1 LLSFLIDGRKQ
12 FREEIQ
18 MLRSLYSGVSGL
30 KSMQTDLDV
39 VANNIANVNT
49 PGFKS
54 SRAMFQD
61 MVSQTLS
68 DATAPSNAS
77 GGINA
82 KQIGLGTQIGS
93 IDTIT
98 TNGAPKSTGRSL
110 DLYINGGG
118 YFAVQGTGTTPQT
131 YYTRVGAFER
141 DASGNLVSTSGGM
154 KVLGWTQTPAA
165 YNGTDNVS
173 TTGNPGTINIPSTLN
188 GVQYSAGS
196 LAIDQNGLITATY
209 GNQKYAFGKLA
220 FANFTNPEGLERV
233 GDTQFAASANS
244 GAVSY
249 SPSGSNGVGSL
260 VSGELEM
267 SNVDLSSEFTEMI
280 IANRAYQAN
289 ARVITTSDDVL
300 QELTGLKRS

>member
-1 LLSFLIDGRKQ
+1 
-12 FREEIQ
+12 

-39 VANNIANVNT
+39 VANNISNVNT

-61 MVSQTLS
+61 MVSQTLT
-68 DATAPSNAS
+68 DATAPSNTS

-118 YFAVQGTGTTPQT
+118 YFAVQRTSTTPKT

-141 DASGNLVSTSGGM
+141 DSDGTLVTTSGGM
-154 KVLGWTQTPAA
+154 KVLGWSSATPTA
-165 YNGTDNVS
+165 YAGGTPSYNTG
-173 TTGNPGTINIPSTLN
+173 TTPSTIKVPATVN
-188 GVQYSAGS
+188 GSQYSAGS

-209 GNQKYAFGKLA
+209 GNQKYAIGELA
-220 FANFTNPEGLERV
+220 FADFTNPEGLERV
-233 GDTQFAASANS
+233 GDTQFAASTNS
-244 GAVSY
+244 GAATY
-249 SPSGSNGVGSL
+249 STSGSNGVGSL

-289 ARVITTSDDVL
+289 AKVITTSDEVL
-300 QELTGLKRS
+300 QNLTNLSRS

>member
-1 LLSFLIDGRKQ
+1 
-12 FREEIQ
+12 

-68 DATAPSNAS
+68 DATAPSQNS
-77 GGINA
+77 GGINPR
-82 KQIGLGTQIGS
+82 QIGLGTQVGS

-118 YFAVQGTGTTPQT
+118 YFAVQGAGTPPQT

-141 DASGNLVSTSGGM
+141 DASGDLVTTSGGM
-154 KVLGWTQTPAA
+154 KVLGWSQAPTV
-165 YNGTDNVS
+165 YNGTTNIAA
-173 TTGNPGTINIPSTLN
+173 TGNPGVINIPDAVN
-188 GVQYSAGS
+188 GAQYSAGS

-209 GNQKYAFGKLA
+209 GNQKYAIGELA
-220 FANFTNPEGLERV
+220 FANFTNPEGLEKV
-233 GDTQFAASANS
+233 GDTQFSATANS
-244 GAVSY
+244 GTLTY
-249 SPSGSNGVGSL
+249 SLSGSNGVGSL
-260 VSGELEM
+260 ISGELEM

-289 ARVITTSDDVL
+289 AKVITTSDEVL
-300 QELTGLKRS
+300 QNLTNLSRS

>member
-1 LLSFLIDGRKQ
+1 
-12 FREEIQ
+12 

-39 VANNIANVNT
+39 VANNISNVNT

-61 MVSQTLS
+61 MVCQTIS
-68 DATAPSNAS
+68 GATAPSQTS
-77 GGINA
+77 GGINPE
-82 KQIGLGTQIGS
+82 QIGLGTQIGS

-118 YFAVQGTGTTPQT
+118 YFAVQGTGTNPQT

-141 DASGNLVSTSGGM
+141 DGDGNLVTTSGGM
-154 KVLGWTQTPAA
+154 KVLGWNQTPTV
-165 YNGTDNVS
+165 YNGTDNIS
-173 TTGNPGTINIPSTLN
+173 TTGTPTTINIPSTLN

-196 LAIDQNGLITATY
+196 LSIDQNGLITATY
-209 GNQKYAFGKLA
+209 GNQKYAFGKIA
-220 FANFTNPEGLERV
+220 FASFTNPEGLEKV

-244 GAVSY
+244 GAAQY
-249 SPSGSNGVGSL
+249 SPSGSNGIGSL

-289 ARVITTSDDVL
+289 AKVITTSDEVL
-300 QELTGLKRS
+300 QDLTNLSRS